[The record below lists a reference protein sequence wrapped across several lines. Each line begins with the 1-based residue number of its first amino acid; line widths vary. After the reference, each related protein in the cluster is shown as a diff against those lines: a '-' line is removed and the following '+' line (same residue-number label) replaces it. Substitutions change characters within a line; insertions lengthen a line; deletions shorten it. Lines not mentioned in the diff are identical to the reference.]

1 MTTQEERKFDELL
14 LLLRETRGFDF
25 SGYKRTTLIRRIA
38 RRLEA
43 LGLRDYDAYRDLL
56 ELDPGE
62 FTKLFD
68 SLLINVTGFFRDAT
82 AWQRLR
88 ELVVPALLD
97 LEPASRPIRV
107 WSAGCATGEETY
119 TLAMILAE
127 ELGADEF
134 RRRVK
139 VYGTDLDEK
148 SVQVARAGVY
158 GDRALADV
166 PADLR
171 ERYFEPADGGFA
183 FRHDLRGRLVFGR
196 NDLTRDAPISR
207 VDLLVA
213 RNTLMYF
220 NTETQLDVVRRFHFA
235 LSDPGFLFLGK
246 AEMLLGQRHAFE
258 PLDLGLRLFRKRG
271 PVTGD
276 ITGGAAGCPAD
287 RVSGPPALA
296 SVALDCGPVAQIVVD
311 VPGNLA
317 LANSRAAALFGL
329 GPRDVGRPFHDLE
342 VSYWPVELRSVI
354 EQACEGRGPVELREV
369 NWYRAGLPAP
379 ELFDVSVV
387 PLLVSGDLAGVSIH
401 FYDVTRYRRLRDE
414 LKQANRRLEQAYTE
428 LRSLNEALEATNE
441 ELQSTNEELET
452 TNEELQ
458 STNEELETMNEELQS
473 TNDELRHL
481 NDVLTA
487 RTIELDEVNRF
498 VSSVVR
504 SLGDAVVVLD
514 EQLRVVVWGPGAEE
528 LWGVRADEA
537 AGLPLAELDAG
548 LPLDVL
554 CPRLR
559 AALADRSRPPVEGEG
574 LLLDAVNRRGRP
586 TRLDVR
592 LSHLRTEDDAV
603 HGLIMVMKE
612 IRPQEP

>member
-1 MTTQEERKFDELL
+1 MTTEEERRFDELL

-25 SGYKRTTLIRRIA
+25 SGYKRSTLIRRVA

-56 ELDPGE
+56 ELEPGE

-68 SLLINVTGFFRDAT
+68 SLLINVTGFFRDVT

-97 LEPASRPIRV
+97 LKPAGRPIRV
-107 WSAGCATGEETY
+107 WSAGCASGEEAY

-139 VYGTDLDEK
+139 IYGTDLDEQA
-148 SVQVARAGVY
+148 VHAARAGVY
-158 GDRALADV
+158 SGRTLADV
-166 PADLR
+166 PAGLR
-171 ERYFEPADGGFA
+171 ERYFEPMDGGFA

-207 VDLLVA
+207 VDLLVS

-220 NTETQLDVVRRFHFA
+220 NTRTQLDVVSRFHFA

-246 AEMLLGQRHAFE
+246 AETLLGQSHAFE
-258 PLDLGLRLFRKRG
+258 PVDLALRLFRKRG
-271 PVTGD
+271 PVTSGTTD
-276 ITGGAAGCPAD
+276 RGSRPPVLAA
-287 RVSGPPALA
+287 
-296 SVALDCGPVAQIVVD
+296 VALDCGPVAQIVVD

-329 GPRDVGRPFHDLE
+329 GPRDVGRPFQDLE
-342 VSYWPVELRSVI
+342 VSYWPVELQTVI

-369 NWYRAGLPAP
+369 NWYRAGTPAP
-379 ELFDVSVV
+379 EVFDVSVV

-414 LKQANRRLEQAYTE
+414 LKQANRRLEQASTE

-441 ELQSTNEELET
+441 ELQATNEELET
-452 TNEELQ
+452 TNGELQ

-514 EQLRVVVWGPGAEE
+514 EQLHVVVWGPGAEA
-528 LWGVRADEA
+528 LWGVRAEEA
-537 AGLPLAELDAG
+537 AGLPLAELDVG

-559 AALADRSRPPVEGEG
+559 AALADRSRPPEQGEG

-592 LSHLRTEDDAV
+592 LSHLRTEDDAL

-612 IRPQEP
+612 LRPQQP